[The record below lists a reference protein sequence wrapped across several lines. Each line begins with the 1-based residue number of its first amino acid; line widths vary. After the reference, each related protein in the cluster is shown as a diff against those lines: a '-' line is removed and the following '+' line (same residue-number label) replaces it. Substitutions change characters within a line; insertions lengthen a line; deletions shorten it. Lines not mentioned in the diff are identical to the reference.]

1 VSKDDVFV
9 NDDVVEELKDD
20 PAVDSSRI
28 AVAMNDGVVTLRGS
42 VPTYW
47 QKGEAAKAARRV
59 VGVQAVANDV
69 KVEVADAH
77 VRDDVDI
84 ASAAATAIKWHSDV
98 HDSVEA
104 TVDSGWVTLTG
115 KVDWQFQRSAAETAI
130 RHLTG
135 VTGVTNNIELNAGPR
150 AADVR
155 EKIRTELART
165 VNQDVDDI
173 DIETSNAVSLCAAPS
188 VHGQKMRLRGAQPG
202 RCQA

>member
-28 AVAMNDGVVTLRGS
+28 AVAVNDGVVTLRGS

-47 QKGEAAKAARRV
+47 QKVEAAKAARRV

-98 HDSVEA
+98 PDSVEA

-165 VNQDVDDI
+165 VNQDVDDFYR
-173 DIETSNAVSLCAAPS
+173 DE
-188 VHGQKMRLRGAQPG
+188 
-202 RCQA
+202 